1 MRHSTSRI
9 PDFDPDSAISMLEP
23 ALNAMRISDR
33 RNRGIVSKEG
43 GDGLI
48 ALFGAPHADDN
59 HAVMACHAA
68 VELVR
73 RVELLNDPRLR
84 VRVGVHSGY
93 VGAPVIDA
101 DLSSP

>member
-1 MRHSTSRI
+1 MRT
-9 PDFDPDSAISMLEP
+9 AV
-23 ALNAMRISDR
+23 R

-68 VELVR
+68 IELVR
-73 RVELLNDPRLR
+73 RISCWKIRTFTSGSAFTPAMSSRISSKLTSLR
-84 VRVGVHSGY
+84 SMKQAGRRSTW
-93 VGAPVIDA
+93 
-101 DLSSP
+101 

>member
-1 MRHSTSRI
+1 MRVSV
-9 PDFDPDSAISMLEP
+9 
-23 ALNAMRISDR
+23 R

-73 RVELLNDPRLR
+73 RIRLLDDPALQ

-93 VGAPVIDA
+93 VVAPVIEA
-101 DLSSP
+101 HFSSIYEAVGPAVPFVKPLSSAPHRRQT

>member
-1 MRHSTSRI
+1 MRT
-9 PDFDPDSAISMLEP
+9 AV
-23 ALNAMRISDR
+23 R

-68 VELVR
+68 IELVR
-73 RVELLNDPRLR
+73 RIKLLEDPHLH
-84 VRVGVHSGY
+84 VRVGLHSGY
-93 VGAPVIDA
+93 VVAHVIEA
-101 DLSSP
+101 HFSHL